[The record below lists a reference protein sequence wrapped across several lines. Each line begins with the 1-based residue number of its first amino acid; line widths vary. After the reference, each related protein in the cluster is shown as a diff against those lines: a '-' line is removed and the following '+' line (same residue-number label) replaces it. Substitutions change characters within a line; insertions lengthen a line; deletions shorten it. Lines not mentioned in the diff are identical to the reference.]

1 MKRHGRWRVRRS
13 CCSDDIDNM
22 KMQLSHSA
30 PLRPRR
36 AFFPAGIVVLVS
48 AVFLL
53 AGCASGS
60 DEDQVASQE
69 QEQEQEQSL
78 GSVEGRGVSASDK
91 ELVLRTA
98 DGEQS
103 FQVREQDVLAVDPDH
118 FNSHVGVARLG
129 YRVYFITEGNINY
142 AVSVEEIDG
151 STLGFD

>member
-1 MKRHGRWRVRRS
+1 MRRHGRWRVRRS

-22 KMQLSHSA
+22 KTQLSHSA

-60 DEDQVASQE
+60 DEDQGASSE
-69 QEQEQEQSL
+69 QGQEQSL